1 MTASLLFPIGSS
13 KSKQSVQFDPARQV
27 YTGKVWTC
35 HERSNRT
42 VGDCVYPAGELVGE
56 VFLLDKQTLPG
67 SAECSLTALGTDTTC
82 SFQSQTHALCYSLV
96 LFRKSFLGALTL
108 SHCFS
113 PVYALFTATPSC
125 ITGTPLR
132 LPQNTILNSRHPP
145 TSQSQSSYGLGTS
158 SCCLHSPLREI

>member
-1 MTASLLFPIGSS
+1 MILPDKFTQARYGHVMKEVTELLVTVCTQLGN
-13 KSKQSVQFDPARQV
+13 
-27 YTGKVWTC
+27 WW
-35 HERSNRT
+35 ERF
-42 VGDCVYPAGELVGE
+42 
-56 VFLLDKQTLPG
+56 FLLDKQTLPG

-96 LFRKSFLGALTL
+96 LFRKSFLGALTP

-145 TSQSQSSYGLGTS
+145 TSQSQSSYGFGTS